1 MRENENNKIVKYRK
15 PLNVNIGMVIFAAIF
30 VYIIVC
36 VFGYFTEKHIVPYQV
51 KEGSLSSNNI
61 YQGVALRTEK
71 VVTASQAGYI
81 NYYAREGERVG
92 VGNLVYTL
100 DESGKLAE
108 YLNAENDTNA
118 LTKQDMTELKTE
130 ILGFVTNFDETQF
143 QKTYDFKYDVR
154 GTVLKLAN
162 ANILENIDKIN
173 SSGISEL
180 VELCTAP
187 DTGIVVYSVDGYE
200 DLTLEQITADIFDTS
215 EYEKKQLISNEL
227 IADGDPVYK
236 LSKDED
242 WAIVIQTDE
251 EKAREL
257 EELEFV
263 KVKFLKNQNTS
274 WGEVSTYA
282 NPDGD
287 VFVKLKFT
295 NSMVTFCT
303 DRFIDIEL
311 ITEEETGLKI
321 PNSSIVEKEFFII
334 PKEYITYGGTNGN
347 AGVMR
352 EAYDEDGTATS
363 EFIETTIYHETE
375 TEYYLDDS
383 RLRIGDYII
392 MPQSTQKQSV
402 SKRGT
407 LIGVYNINKG
417 YADFK
422 QINILYQNEEYA
434 VVKSNTRYGLNTYD
448 YIVLDASSVEENEI
462 INE

>member
-1 MRENENNKIVKYRK
+1 
-15 PLNVNIGMVIFAAIF
+15 
-30 VYIIVC
+30 
-36 VFGYFTEKHIVPYQV
+36 
-51 KEGSLSSNNI
+51 
-61 YQGVALRTEK
+61 
-71 VVTASQAGYI
+71 
-81 NYYAREGERVG
+81 
-92 VGNLVYTL
+92 
-100 DESGKLAE
+100 
-108 YLNAENDTNA
+108 
-118 LTKQDMTELKTE
+118 
-130 ILGFVTNFDETQF
+130 
-143 QKTYDFKYDVR
+143 
-154 GTVLKLAN
+154 
-162 ANILENIDKIN
+162 
-173 SSGISEL
+173 
-180 VELCTAP
+180 
-187 DTGIVVYSVDGYE
+187 
-200 DLTLEQITADIFDTS
+200 
-215 EYEKKQLISNEL
+215 
-227 IADGDPVYK
+227 
-236 LSKDED
+236 
-242 WAIVIQTDE
+242 
-251 EKAREL
+251 
-257 EELEFV
+257 
-263 KVKFLKNQNTS
+263 
-274 WGEVSTYA
+274 
-282 NPDGD
+282 
-287 VFVKLKFT
+287 
-295 NSMVTFCT
+295 MVTFCT